1 MRPKLLLALICAA
14 IAGCPKTPADDE
26 GGSAAGP
33 TNCSP
38 LDGTY
43 TFTYTQRSG
52 NCGAQPSEVLVFVNG
67 VSRTNPAATC
77 QSGGEVM
84 SSACDLVR
92 DRTCAVSDPVTGS
105 LLGHTRVSG
114 TLSEVNDNTRVEGT
128 LDASIVDTTG
138 RTCQST
144 YDVVGVRN

>member
-1 MRPKLLLALICAA
+1 M
-14 IAGCPKTPADDE
+14 
-26 GGSAAGP
+26 
-33 TNCSP
+33 CSP

-43 TFTYTQRSG
+43 TFTYTERSG
-52 NCGAQPSEVLVFVNG
+52 NCGPQPSEVVVFVNG
-67 VSRTNPAATC
+67 MSRTNPTASC

-84 SSACDLVR
+84 SSACDLDR

-128 LDASIVDTTG
+128 LDAAIVDTRG